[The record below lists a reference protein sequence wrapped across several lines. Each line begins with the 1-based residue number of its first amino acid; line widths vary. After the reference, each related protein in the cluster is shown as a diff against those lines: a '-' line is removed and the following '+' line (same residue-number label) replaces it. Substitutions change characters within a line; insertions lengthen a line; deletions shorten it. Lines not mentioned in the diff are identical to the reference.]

1 MPRKIREKQLSLRQ
15 MARMRVTRRPGATG
29 LELPAD
35 ESALGPEEEGRVV
48 AHFGLNVEVETESR
62 ERVRC
67 AVRESLL
74 EEPVCGDRVVCQR
87 IGADQGVIVAVHER
101 LSVLRRPGPHQR
113 LLTMAA
119 NVERIVVVSAAST
132 LNPGLL
138 DRYLIAAQKAGIEP
152 LLVINKIDQRSDAAT
167 LETVLA
173 PYPPMGYP
181 LFRVSALLE
190 EGIENLEEALRDKT
204 AIFVGESGVGKSSL
218 INRMVPE
225 ESLRTAEVHAATGL
239 GRHATTTARL
249 YRLKRGGF
257 LIDSPGVREFGLH
270 GVIREEIPG
279 LMRDMAPRLGQCRFK
294 DCRHLREPDCA
305 LRAAVEAG
313 EITAARLESM
323 RRIADSVPSRNPYY

>member
-1 MPRKIREKQLSLRQ
+1 MPRKIRDKQLSLRQ
-15 MARMRVTRRPGATG
+15 MARMRGARRPAPLTM
-29 LELPAD
+29 ELPDD

-48 AHFGLNVEVETESR
+48 AHFGLNVEVETDSG
-62 ERVRC
+62 ERLRC
-67 AVRESLL
+67 AVREALL
-74 EEPVCGDRVVCQR
+74 EEPVCGDRVVSR
-87 IGADQGVIVAVHER
+87 RVGAEQGVIVSVHER

-113 LLTMAA
+113 LLTVAA
-119 NVERIVVVSAAST
+119 NVERIVVVSAAAT
-132 LNPGLL
+132 LNTGLV

-152 LLVINKIDQRSDAAT
+152 LLVVNKIDQVTDGNALEAT
-167 LETVLA
+167 FA
-173 PYPPMGYP
+173 PYPRMGYA
-181 LFRVSALLE
+181 LFRVSALHE
-190 EGIENLEEALRDKT
+190 TGIASLEEALRDKT

-218 INRMVPE
+218 INRMVPGE
-225 ESLRTAEVHAATGL
+225 ILRTAEVHAATGL

-249 YRLKRGGF
+249 YRLTRGGF

-313 EITAARLESM
+313 EIAAARMESM
-323 RRIADSVPSRNPYY
+323 RRIAESVPARNPYF